1 MCKNKEIIMQDFPTK
16 SRIGKMCTNFKGY
29 LCMEKSEKSQ
39 SVLVKIKTGDNKVT
53 TLLDLTAD

>member
-1 MCKNKEIIMQDFPTK
+1 MQDFPTK